1 MDIPLSRSTPRSR
14 TLRLALAAVLV
25 ATTVTACGG
34 RGSGADGDV
43 QTIRFGS
50 VGGLTDAGLYLAEA
64 RGYFA
69 DAGLRVERQRMGGGS
84 EITTAVATGNL
95 DVAGFAVTAG
105 LFNAAAQGLDAK
117 VVGDKQSVST
127 AASATRLVAQK
138 PLVGGDVAASL
149 NNLRGKRIAVSDPRS
164 ATIVLLDG
172 LLKKYGMTRDD
183 VRVETLAYPEMTAAL
198 INGSLDAAIELE
210 PFLTTALNS
219 GRVAE
224 VSDLSEVVPADGAT
238 LVPLV
243 YSQRFIDE
251 QPEAA
256 QGFMTAYLRG
266 VRDYNDAFL
275 KDQSKQEV
283 AEIIAEAAQQPLEVV
298 LAAHVAGLDP
308 DQVVSRQFLEDTQ
321 QWFVESGLVN
331 EPVDISTLL
340 DDRFAKE
347 AVNELGSY

>member
-1 MDIPLSRSTPRSR
+1 MLISLSSVTRSR
-14 TLRLALAAVLV
+14 ALRLALAAVLV
-25 ATTVTACGG
+25 ATATTACG
-34 RGSGADGDV
+34 SDDAGADGDV
-43 QTIRFGS
+43 RTIRFGS

-69 DAGLRVERQRMGGGS
+69 DAGLKVERQRMGGGS

-105 LFNAAAQGLDAK
+105 LFNSAAQGLEAK

-127 AASATRLVAQK
+127 TASATRLVAQK
-138 PLVGGDVAASL
+138 SLVGSDVATSL

-172 LLKKYGMTRDD
+172 LLKKHGMTRDD
-183 VRVETLAYPEMTAAL
+183 VKVETLAYPEMTAAL

-210 PFLTTALNS
+210 PFLTTALKS
-219 GRVAE
+219 GGIAE
-224 VSDLSEVVPADGAT
+224 VSNLSEVVPADGAT

-243 YSQRFIDE
+243 YSQRFIDDH
-251 QPEAA
+251 PDAA
-256 QGFMTAYLRG
+256 QAFMTAYLRG

-275 KDQSKQEV
+275 KDQNKQEV
-283 AEIIAEAAQQPLEVV
+283 AKIISEAAGQPLDVV
-298 LAAHVAGLDP
+298 LSANVAGLDP
-308 DQVVSRQFLEDTQ
+308 NQAVSRQFLEDTQ

-331 EPVDISTLL
+331 KPVDISTLL
-340 DDRFAKE
+340 DDSFATK
-347 AVNELGSY
+347 AVNELGKY